1 VWPVYIYKGAQH
13 TLPKKAVHM
22 TARKNKAIRRWLKR
36 RAAIEPIIGH
46 LKSDNRMDRN
56 HLKGEDGDRVNA
68 ILAGCGFNLRKL
80 LRSFFTFV
88 FGWLLI
94 HHSERDTDYS
104 GRYPLDA
111 EITS

>member
-1 VWPVYIYKGAQH
+1 
-13 TLPKKAVHM
+13 M

-68 ILAGCGFNLRKL
+68 ILAGCGFN
-80 LRSFFTFV
+80 
-88 FGWLLI
+88 
-94 HHSERDTDYS
+94 
-104 GRYPLDA
+104 
-111 EITS
+111 